1 MIKGKSALVTGST
14 SGIGLGIARALA
26 AEGANIML
34 NGFGDAAA
42 IDQLR
47 RGLAEEFR
55 VKVGFNGAD
64 ISKPAEI
71 HSMVRAAVQE
81 LGAVDILVNN
91 AGIQHT
97 APVESFP
104 PERWDAVIAINLSS
118 NFHAIQAVLPEMK
131 RRNWGRI
138 INIAS
143 AHGLV
148 ASPQK
153 AAYVT
158 AKHGVVG
165 LTKVV
170 ALETATTGITCNAIC
185 PGWVLTP
192 LVQKQIDDRA
202 ARESIPVG
210 EGEARARLREAAVAR
225 VRHAGADRRARG
237 LPLLG
242 SGRTDPRRRAL
253 DRRRLDGAVARPDAR
268 IRACPETK
276 AGAARAA
283 IPRRSSM
290 NVTLRAAARLALALA
305 AGLAAAAAHP
315 YDGIVKKE
323 VFTLP
328 VVHDGG
334 RQDDQERPHRLR
346 DATAGSTPRRTTS
359 SSCRTSSPGPRT
371 PRAGTR
377 RRTRRPGTG
386 TRSSA
391 RVARSTPTASS

>member
-26 AEGANIML
+26 AEGANVML
-34 NGFGDAAA
+34 NGFGDAGG
-42 IDQLR
+42 IEMLR
-47 RGLAEEFR
+47 RGLVEEFR
-55 VKVGFNGAD
+55 VKVGFDGAD

-71 HSMVRAAVQE
+71 HAMVRAAVQE
-81 LGAVDILVNN
+81 LGGVDILVNN

-104 PERWDAVIAINLSS
+104 PDRWDAVIAINLSS
-118 NFHAIQAVLPEMK
+118 NFHAIQATLPEMK

-148 ASPQK
+148 ASAQK

-202 ARESIPVG
+202 ARESIPAEKAKLDLVSEKQPSHEFVTPEQIG
-210 EGEARARLREAAVAR
+210 ALAVFLCSEAAAQIR
-225 VRHAGADRRARG
+225 GAS
-237 LPLLG
+237 L
-242 SGRTDPRRRAL
+242 S
-253 DRRRLDGAVARPDAR
+253 
-268 IRACPETK
+268 I
-276 AGAARAA
+276 
-283 IPRRSSM
+283 
-290 NVTLRAAARLALALA
+290 
-305 AGLAAAAAHP
+305 
-315 YDGIVKKE
+315 
-323 VFTLP
+323 
-328 VVHDGG
+328 DGG
-334 RQDDQERPHRLR
+334 W
-346 DATAGSTPRRTTS
+346 TAQ
-359 SSCRTSSPGPRT
+359 
-371 PRAGTR
+371 
-377 RRTRRPGTG
+377 
-386 TRSSA
+386 
-391 RVARSTPTASS
+391 